1 MWSMLQRVPSEYFE
15 SQLQAP
21 WCRTQVFGLLL
32 FMLQEIREK
41 IWRLRSYEVE
51 EQKTARGQWLR
62 LCIGMTLI
70 VKCGNYDFIFV
81 QHDNYSKK
89 IVMMNS
95 YFQTS
100 PEEPRPVQH
109 FMKWLQEV
117 VVPFLTNN
125 IRPRVEMIIS
135 EEEEKMFKA
144 STRCYCCLKRFR
156 DMSGDDNKVR
166 DHCHVLGLCNV
177 LFTELIIYS
186 TIHFRNL

>member
-1 MWSMLQRVPSEYFE
+1 
-15 SQLQAP
+15 
-21 WCRTQVFGLLL
+21 
-32 FMLQEIREK
+32 MLQEIREK
-41 IWRLRSYEVE
+41 IWRLHSYEVE

-70 VKCGNYDFIFV
+70 VKCDNYDFIFV

-89 IVMMNS
+89 IVMMKS

-100 PEEPRPVQH
+100 AEELRPVQH

-125 IRPRVEMIIS
+125 IKPQAEMIIS
-135 EEEEKMFKA
+135 DEEEKMFRA
-144 STRCYCCLKRFR
+144 SNRCYCCLKRFR